1 MSAPLDARAE
11 EPRITLEPPMGP
23 VGAEASERRAQSL
36 ASELRA
42 VAEKHGPGAVVLQ
55 AGFLIEAMRAG
66 AVGPTEV
73 RVVGPSERHGA
84 EFLEIDVGTGLIFDA
99 DSTDVAGRTDR
110 VWAEIV
116 APVLSKMET
125 FAIEPSGL
133 ALVFGYGTQRFST
146 HAERKADLSAPQE
159 AHTARF
165 VIPAA
170 ALEDLALDRVS
181 IGEFR
186 GVATTLVD

>member
-1 MSAPLDARAE
+1 MAE
-11 EPRITLEPPMGP
+11 DPRITLEAPTGP
-23 VGAEASERRAQSL
+23 VAAEAAERKAHSL
-36 ASELRA
+36 ANELRA
-42 VAEKHGPGAVVLQ
+42 VAEKHGPGAVALQ

-73 RVVGPSERHGA
+73 RVVGASERHGG
-84 EFLEIDVGTGLIFDA
+84 EYLEIDVGTGLIFDS
-99 DSTDVAGRTDR
+99 DSTDIAECTDK
-110 VWAEIV
+110 VWAEV
-116 APVLSKMET
+116 AAPVLAKMDT

-133 ALVFGYGTQRFST
+133 VLVFGYGTQRFST
-146 HAERKADLSAPQE
+146 HTERKADLAAPQE

-165 VIPAA
+165 VIPAS

-186 GVATTLVD
+186 GVATTLAD